1 MAGGKPQT
9 IDINSLG
16 LQQLTQ
22 LKQQLDQEIDLFG
35 TSLQQLKI
43 AQTKYQ
49 ESGECV
55 EKLTPETEG
64 KEMLVPL
71 TTSMYVPG
79 NLVDVNKVI
88 VDVGTGYFVEKDV
101 PSAKDYFKRKI
112 NFVTQQMEK
121 IQRLANEKI
130 TMRDA
135 VIEIMEAK
143 LQATLAAQQMSA
155 PKS

>member
-1 MAGGKPQT
+1 
-9 IDINSLG
+9 
-16 LQQLTQ
+16 
-22 LKQQLDQEIDLFG
+22 
-35 TSLQQLKI
+35 
-43 AQTKYQ
+43 
-49 ESGECV
+49 
-55 EKLTPETEG
+55 
-64 KEMLVPL
+64 MLVPL

>member
-1 MAGGKPQT
+1 MAGGKPQA
-9 IDINSLG
+9 IDITTLG
-16 LQQLTQ
+16 LPQLTQ

-55 EKLTPETEG
+55 EKLIPETEG

-79 NLVDVNKVI
+79 NIVDVNKVI
-88 VDVGTGYFVEKDV
+88 VDIGTGYFVEKDI

-135 VIEIMEAK
+135 VIEIMEGK
-143 LQATLAAQQMSA
+143 LQATLAAQQMAA

>member
-143 LQATLAAQQMSA
+143 LQATLAN
-155 PKS
+155 

>member
-1 MAGGKPQT
+1 MAGGKPQA
-9 IDINSLG
+9 IDITTLG
-16 LQQLTQ
+16 LPQLTQ

-79 NLVDVNKVI
+79 NIVDVNKVI
-88 VDVGTGYFVEKDV
+88 VDIGTGYFVEKDI

-135 VIEIMEAK
+135 VIEIMEGK
-143 LQATLAAQQMSA
+143 LQATLAAQQMAA

>member
-9 IDINSLG
+9 IDITSLG